1 MEVSLS
7 QASKITGKS
16 KNTLHKAIKEG
27 VISATRR
34 GVEPNS
40 PFQIDVSE
48 LLRVFPAKSSA
59 ALKTSDTPLQPSERN
74 LTSSLQEVS
83 YSQTRDD
90 TLELAVLRE
99 RAKHYE
105 DRIQDLK
112 DQLSEAKLSAEDY
125 RQRFLE
131 ADTKLLGVLKTITPN
146 TLDGSE
152 EHERQLLNRTADPI
166 EDENEQGLIDLNS
179 SNKVNSKQ
187 RTHNPFILTDAH
199 RVEPKPKKT
208 FYQTRYQFRLDDFKL
223 DKSVKDID
231 NK

>member
-16 KNTLHKAIKEG
+16 KNILHKAIKEG

-34 GVEPNS
+34 GVQPNS

-59 ALKTSDTPLQPSERN
+59 PLNTTDTLIYPSEHS
-74 LTSSLQEVS
+74 LTSSQKEVQ

-152 EHERQLLNRTADPI
+152 EQKRQLLNRTADPI
-166 EDENEQGLIDLNS
+166 EDENKQGLIDLNS

-187 RTHNPFILTDAH
+187 RTDNPFILTDAH
-199 RVEPKPKKT
+199 RVDSKPKKN

-223 DKSVKDID
+223 DKSVKDMD

>member
-125 RQRFLE
+125 KQRFLE

-146 TLDGSE
+146 IHDGSE
-152 EHERQLLNRTADPI
+152 EQEHQLLQRTADPM
-166 EDENEQGLIDLNS
+166 EDENDQRLIDLNS
-179 SNKVNSKQ
+179 SNRVDRKQ
-187 RTHNPFILTDAH
+187 RTDNPFILTDAH

-223 DKSVKDID
+223 DNSVNDTD

>member
-166 EDENEQGLIDLNS
+166 EDENEQGFIDLNS

-187 RTHNPFILTDAH
+187 RTDNPFILTDAH

-223 DKSVKDID
+223 DNSVNDTD

>member
-125 RQRFLE
+125 KQRFLE

-146 TLDGSE
+146 IHDGSE
-152 EHERQLLNRTADPI
+152 EQEHQLLQRTADPM
-166 EDENEQGLIDLNS
+166 EDENDQRLIDLNS
-179 SNKVNSKQ
+179 SNRVDRKQ
-187 RTHNPFILTDAH
+187 RTDNPFILTDAH

>member
-16 KNTLHKAIKEG
+16 KNTIHKAIKEG

-59 ALKTSDTPLQPSERN
+59 ALKTSDTLLQPSERN
-74 LTSSLQEVS
+74 LTSSLQEFS

-125 RQRFLE
+125 KQRFLE

-146 TLDGSE
+146 THDGSE
-152 EHERQLLNRTADPI
+152 EQEHQLLQRTADPM
-166 EDENEQGLIDLNS
+166 EDANIQRLIDLNS
-179 SNKVNSKQ
+179 SNRVDRKQ
-187 RTHNPFILTDAH
+187 RTDNPFILTDAH

-208 FYQTRYQFRLDDFKL
+208 FYQTRYHFRLDDFKL
-223 DKSVKDID
+223 DNSANDTD

>member
-1 MEVSLS
+1 MKVSLS

-125 RQRFLE
+125 KQRFLE

-146 TLDGSE
+146 IHDGSE
-152 EHERQLLNRTADPI
+152 EQEHQLLQRTADPM
-166 EDENEQGLIDLNS
+166 EDENDQRLIDLNS
-179 SNKVNSKQ
+179 SNRVDRKQ
-187 RTHNPFILTDAH
+187 RTDNPFILTDAH